1 MTSCHPSPAQPG
13 WSLALCASPEWE
25 TDATRVLCSRAGHR
39 ATGHAPRASLC
50 LGESWWFLGMTA
62 HGTSASATW
71 RLEEP
76 CLLFTFKA
84 SRSTHC
90 CKSPGNT
97 CGFVVTGL
105 DTLRSRALCPQI
117 SGPHLASLSGHVVVP
132 GVGVASSLAAPGSAH
147 HGVAPVP
154 PAPQRA
160 GRCAPCPSTPWG
172 SFCRGGAGGRA
183 APGPGGRFPPPR
195 PPPPSGVCAVPWPQL
210 LLCVP
215 SVHVSLRGAHTFV
228 TFFAS

>member
-1 MTSCHPSPAQPG
+1 MGNGRHSCPVLPG
-13 WSLALCASPEWE
+13 RTPGHWPRPPRLPLSWGIPVVPG
-25 TDATRVLCSRAGHR
+25 DDCSRDFSLGHV
-39 ATGHAPRASLC
+39 APRGALPFVYLLSKR
-50 LGESWWFLGMTA
+50 LGR
-62 HGTSASATW
+62 H
-71 RLEEP
+71 
-76 CLLFTFKA
+76 
-84 SRSTHC
+84 THC

-105 DTLRSRALCPQI
+105 DILRSRVLCPQI

-154 PAPQRA
+154 PVPQRA

-183 APGPGGRFPPPR
+183 APGPGGRCPPPW